1 MTAHEQLVAR
11 RGRRSGV
18 TTMVAIH
25 SSALGPAVGGCR
37 FKPYATIHQAINDVL
52 RLSAA
57 MTAKCAVAG
66 LAFGGA
72 KSVIAPEPGRVLSPE
87 DRRDVLLDHADLIAE
102 FGGRYLAGPDVGT
115 GPADML
121 VLREVSPYAFC
132 TPESAGGTGS
142 SSGPT
147 AVGVLAALRAAATAV
162 FGSPDMAGRRVVVSG
177 YGSVGAHLAAS
188 LHHAGADV
196 VVSDIDP
203 AKRAEAEQHGLT
215 WAEPE
220 KALTLTADVVV
231 PAAVGGV
238 LSRESV
244 ARLDTPL
251 VVGPA
256 NNQLTDDAVADDLA
270 ARGVLWVP
278 DYVASAGGILYT
290 LSREAEGLDH
300 EAALARVETIE
311 KTVEDL
317 LDAAKAGTTTPLHE
331 AAVLAGRRLTSG
343 AGPRTP

>member
-1 MTAHEQLVAR
+1 
-11 RGRRSGV
+11 
-18 TTMVAIH
+18 MVAIH
-25 SSALGPAVGGCR
+25 SSTLGPAVGGCR
-37 FKPYATIHQAINDVL
+37 LKPYATLTRAIDDVL

-72 KSVIAPEPGRVLSPE
+72 KSVVRLEPGRVLSPE
-87 DRRDVLLDHADLIAE
+87 QRRDVLLDHGDLVAE
-102 FGGRYLAGPDVGT
+102 FGGAYLAGPDVGT

-121 VLREVSPYAFC
+121 VLREASPYAFC

-142 SSGPT
+142 SGGPT

-162 FGSPDMAGRRVVVSG
+162 FGSADMAGRRVVVSG

-188 LHHAGADV
+188 LHDAGADV

-203 AKRAEAEQHGLT
+203 SKRFDAEQRGLT

-238 LSRESV
+238 LSRETP
-244 ARLDTPL
+244 LDTPL

-256 NNQLTDDAVADDLA
+256 NNQLTDDAVAEDLA

-290 LSREAEGLDH
+290 LSREAEGLGHDD
-300 EAALARVETIE
+300 ALARVETIE
-311 KTVEDL
+311 KTVQDL
-317 LDAAKAGTTTPLHE
+317 LRAAKANATTPLHE
-331 AAVLAGRRLTSG
+331 AAALAERQLTSG

>member
-1 MTAHEQLVAR
+1 MTAHEQLIAR

-37 FKPYATIHQAINDVL
+37 FKAYPGLAQAIEDVL

-72 KSVIAPEPGRVLSPE
+72 KSVIALEPGRVLSPE
-87 DRRDVLLDHADLIAE
+87 ERRDVLLDHGELIEE
-102 FGGRYLAGPDVGT
+102 FDGGYLAGPDVGT

-121 VLREVSPYAFC
+121 VLRERTPHAYC
-132 TPESAGGTGS
+132 TPEAAGGTGS

-147 AVGVLAALRAAATAV
+147 AVGVLAALRAASGTR
-162 FGSPDMAGRRVVVSG
+162 SMAGRRVVISG

-188 LHHAGADV
+188 LRAEGASV

-203 AKRAEAEQHGLT
+203 AKRAEVHGLGLE

-220 KALTLTADVVV
+220 KALTLTADVVI

-238 LSRESV
+238 LSAESV
-244 ARLDTPL
+244 TRLDTPL

-256 NNQLTDDAVADDLA
+256 NNQLTDDTVADALA

-278 DYVASAGGILYT
+278 DYVASAGGIVYT

-300 EAALARVETIE
+300 AAALARVETIE
-311 KTVEDL
+311 KTV
-317 LDAAKAGTTTPLHE
+317 AAILTAARSNGTTPSQE
-331 AAVLAGRRLTSG
+331 AAALVEHRLTSV
-343 AGPRTP
+343 